1 MIKVGLC
8 TSSRSERHLMEAL
21 WFELCH
27 YRDSS
32 WFPIIEVDSY
42 GNTDNNEY
50 YDCDVLIIPADRS
63 EMTQFALKCFYNN
76 IPFCH
81 YLAGSRSYSFTHD
94 DINRQ
99 MISLMANFCFAESP
113 EAKKNLIEMGIPED
127 RILVTGTSHFDG
139 VTMQDIEEHAVP
151 YSPRPYDLILVNP
164 ETMFNRA
171 MNYTEINKNYIK
183 VRPNEDAEA
192 DYKQWSHLEFLYLLH
207 NADNF
212 ISNSSAGHYELPYLQ
227 KYYGSRCK
235 WINPSQRNKER
246 TPIPPEYCRGASK
259 IIADWCNKVDLEWL
273 RTPKR
278 LFEK

>member
-1 MIKVGLC
+1 
-8 TSSRSERHLMEAL
+8 MEAL
-21 WFELCH
+21 QKEIPNSELYEIYH
-27 YRDSS
+27 PFLSELPHS
-32 WFPIIEVDSY
+32 IE
-42 GNTDNNEY
+42 TDF
-50 YDCDVLIIPADRS
+50 DLLIIPADRS
-63 EMTQFALKCFYNN
+63 EMTKFAVECFHRN

-113 EAKKNLIEMGIPED
+113 EAKNNLIEMGIPED

-139 VTMQDIEEHAVP
+139 ITMQDIESNKVP
-151 YSPRPYDLILVNP
+151 YSPRPYDLVLMNS
-164 ETMFNRA
+164 ETMGGGMDERWLSGVKEN
-171 MNYTEINKNYIK
+171 NIT
-183 VRPNEDAEA
+183 VGGNEDSS
-192 DYKQWSHLEFLYLLH
+192 DGKTLKRWSHLEFLYLLH

-227 KYYGSRCK
+227 KYYGSKCK

-259 IIADWCNKVDLEWL
+259 IIADWCANVDLEWL
-273 RTPKR
+273 KTPKR
-278 LFEK
+278 LFCKQS